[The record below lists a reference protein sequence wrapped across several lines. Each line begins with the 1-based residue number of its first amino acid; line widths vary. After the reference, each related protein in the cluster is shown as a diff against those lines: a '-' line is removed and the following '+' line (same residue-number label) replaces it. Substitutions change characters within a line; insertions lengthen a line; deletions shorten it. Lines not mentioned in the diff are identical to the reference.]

1 MSRQLCKFCNNT
13 FASQKTLQ
21 YHQKKNKA
29 CLDLQIKLQKEDKQQ
44 EHEQQENERH
54 EEQQENDQSEEQQ
67 ENEQSD
73 EQQEDEQSEEQQED
87 EQSEE
92 QSDTQQFCK
101 YCSELEIQCIT
112 YRSQI
117 IELEDKLCELQSKF
131 DKQLVKS
138 MLEIKQMSA
147 FIQTFC
153 MPSNSITKALFEK

>member
-21 YHQKKNKA
+21 CHQKKNKA
-29 CLDLQIKLQKEDKQQ
+29 CLDLQIKVQQSNEQQEDEQEKQQQEDEQQSEEQQ
-44 EHEQQENERH
+44 EHEQS
-54 EEQQENDQSEEQQ
+54 EEQQENDQSE
-67 ENEQSD
+67 
-73 EQQEDEQSEEQQED
+73 

-101 YCSELEIQCIT
+101 YCSELEIQSIT

-117 IELEDKLCELQSKF
+117 IELEDKLCELQSRF

>member
-21 YHQKKNKA
+21 CHQKKNKA
-29 CLDLQIKLQKEDKQQ
+29 CLDLQIKVQQ
-44 EHEQQENERH
+44 S
-54 EEQQENDQSEEQQ
+54 EEQQEDEQQ

-73 EQQEDEQSEEQQED
+73 EQQEND
-87 EQSEE
+87 QSEE
-92 QSDTQQFCK
+92 QSEEQQFCK

>member
-21 YHQKKNKA
+21 CHQKKNKA
-29 CLDLQIKLQKEDKQQ
+29 CLDLQIKVQQSDKQQ
-44 EHEQQENERH
+44 EDEQQN
-54 EEQQENDQSEEQQ
+54 EEQQEDDQSEEQQ
-67 ENEQSD
+67 ED
-73 EQQEDEQSEEQQED
+73 DQSEE
-87 EQSEE
+87 
-92 QSDTQQFCK
+92 QQFCK

-117 IELEDKLCELQSKF
+117 IELEDKLCELQSRF